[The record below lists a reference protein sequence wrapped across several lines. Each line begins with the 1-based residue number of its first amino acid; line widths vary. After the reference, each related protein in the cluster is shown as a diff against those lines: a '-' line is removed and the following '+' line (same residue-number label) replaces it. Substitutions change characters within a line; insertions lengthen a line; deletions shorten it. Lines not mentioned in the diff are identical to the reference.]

1 MFSMWQTN
9 KQTKDN
15 LTLLSFRIRLPW
27 LSVEFCI
34 RIIPVGLPVGEVFT
48 IWKQNSTNVQT
59 NILQRTTPKDTDTAM
74 CAVLDD
80 PWLSKNA
87 TARKFILGLIYVPRE
102 KREVWCVKKSNLGIS
117 LPRWRSRWNHQ
128 CSECI
133 CVLIIEFMF
142 EELIFIQFA
151 NVKDRVLKTDVLAK
165 WLPYAEKVKNSEFD
179 FSKSCATFVKNLFK
193 GSRKKISVKKYFKS
207 IGTNQ
212 SAVFIV
218 NSD

>member
-1 MFSMWQTN
+1 
-9 KQTKDN
+9 
-15 LTLLSFRIRLPW
+15 
-27 LSVEFCI
+27 
-34 RIIPVGLPVGEVFT
+34 
-48 IWKQNSTNVQT
+48 
-59 NILQRTTPKDTDTAM
+59 
-74 CAVLDD
+74 
-80 PWLSKNA
+80 
-87 TARKFILGLIYVPRE
+87 
-102 KREVWCVKKSNLGIS
+102 
-117 LPRWRSRWNHQ
+117 
-128 CSECI
+128 
-133 CVLIIEFMF
+133 MF

-193 GSRKKISVKKYFKS
+193 ESRKKISVKKYFKS